1 VASANRSAAHAA
13 KPPAGKRPKA
23 RRSVEAVPHRYLNRE
38 LSWLDFN
45 ERVLALAEE
54 QSTPVLERA
63 KFLAIFAANLDE
75 FFMVR
80 VAGLR
85 RQLAAGLAMT
95 RSSDGLTTTEQL
107 EHIRDRV
114 ANLADRHAR
123 LFSDEILPALA
134 AGGVRIARWDDLRKS
149 QRASLEATFLERIFP
164 VLTPLAVD
172 PGHPFPYIS
181 NLSLN
186 LAVLVEDPEWKK
198 LRHFARVKV
207 PPLLGRFVSPGEG
220 TYVPLEDVIAAN
232 LDRLF
237 PGMRIVEHHAFRV
250 TRDADL
256 EIDDDGAED
265 LLEALEDELRKRRL
279 SPAVRL
285 EVESSMPEHVLELLM
300 RELQVS
306 EADVQSLPGPLNLA
320 GLWELHALDVPELK
334 DAPFQPRTHPD
345 LLVGDELAPDVFA
358 AISRRDILVHHPY
371 DAFATSVQRFIEQ
384 AAADPGVLAI
394 KQTLYRTSGESPIV
408 DALVQAA
415 AAGKQVVV
423 LVEIKARFDEQ
434 NNIGWARLLEQSG
447 CHVVYGVMGLKTHA
461 KLCLVVREENG
472 HLRRYVHVGTGNYNP
487 TTARIY
493 EDFGLLTSSPRLGAD
508 VSSLFNFL
516 TGYARD
522 PDYRSLIVAPRRM
535 RQRLIELIEREAR
548 LSTPAAPGRIVMKLN
563 NLVDEAVIDA
573 LYAASAR
580 RVQIDLI
587 VRATCALRPG
597 VPRLSENIRVHSIVG
612 RFLEHSRIL
621 AFGNGGDQE
630 VYIGSADLMHRN
642 LDRRVETLVRV
653 ASGAARRTLDD
664 VLELALRDNIG
675 TWRLDADGAWSRASS
690 HGGPPVSLQATLM
703 ERSGHRAPDR
713 LSEA

>member
-1 VASANRSAAHAA
+1 M
-13 KPPAGKRPKA
+13 PKA
-23 RRSVEAVPHRYLNRE
+23 RRRLEAVPHRYLNRE

-45 ERVLALAEE
+45 ERVLALAEDT
-54 QSTPVLERA
+54 STPLLERA
-63 KFLAIFAANLDE
+63 KFLAIFAGNLDE

-85 RQLAAGLAMT
+85 RQLAAGLAMS
-95 RSSDGLTTTEQL
+95 RSSDGLTTSEQL
-107 EHIRDRV
+107 ARIRERV
-114 ANLADRHAR
+114 ANVADRHAR
-123 LFSDEILPALA
+123 LFADQIHPALA
-134 AGGVRIARWDDLRKS
+134 AAGVRITRWDDLSKPH
-149 QRASLEATFLERIFP
+149 RASLQATFSERIFP

-186 LAVLVEDPEWKK
+186 LAVLVEDPETKRQ
-198 LRHFARVKV
+198 RHFARVKV
-207 PPLLGRFVSPGEG
+207 PPLLGRFVTPEEG
-220 TYVPLEDVIAAN
+220 IFVPLEDVIAAN

-265 LLEALEDELRKRRL
+265 LLEALEDELRRRRL

-285 EVESSMPEHVLELLM
+285 EVEASMPGHVLELLM
-300 RELQVS
+300 RELQVF
-306 EADVQSLPGPLNLA
+306 EADVQALPGPLNLA
-320 GLWELHALDVPELK
+320 GLWELHAIDRPDLK
-334 DAPFQPRTHPD
+334 DAPFQPRTHPE
-345 LLVGDELAPDVFA
+345 LLAGDDLAPDIFA
-358 AISRRDILVHHPY
+358 AISRHDILLHHPY

-394 KQTLYRTSGESPIV
+394 KQTLYRTSGDSPIV

-415 AAGKQVVV
+415 GAGKQVVV

-434 NNIGWARLLEQSG
+434 NNIGWARVLEQAG

-461 KLCLVVREENG
+461 KLCLVVREEVG
-472 HLRRYVHVGTGNYNP
+472 KLRRYVHVGTGNYNP

-493 EDFGLLTSSPRLGAD
+493 EDFGLLTASPRLGAD

-522 PDYRSLIVAPRRM
+522 PDYKSLIVAPRRM
-535 RQRLIELIEREAR
+535 RQRLVELIEREAQ
-548 LSTPAAPGRIVMKLN
+548 LSTPATPGRIVMKLN
-563 NLVDEAVIDA
+563 NLVDEAIIDA
-573 LYAASAR
+573 LYAAAVKG
-580 RVQIDLI
+580 VQIDLI
-587 VRATCALRPG
+587 IRATCALRPG
-597 VPRLSENIRVHSIVG
+597 VPGMSDSIRVHSIVG

-621 AFGNGGDQE
+621 VFGNGGDE
-630 VYIGSADLMHRN
+630 ELYVGSADLMHRN

-653 ASGAARRTLDD
+653 ESGAARRKLNE
-664 VLELALRDNIG
+664 VLGLALRDNVG
-675 TWRLDADGAWSRASS
+675 TWQLDGDGAWSRLEPGEDPSF
-690 HGGPPVSLQATLM
+690 SLQATLM
-703 ERSGHRAPDR
+703 ERSGHRA
-713 LSEA
+713 

>member
-1 VASANRSAAHAA
+1 MS
-13 KPPAGKRPKA
+13 
-23 RRSVEAVPHRYLNRE
+23 
-38 LSWLDFN
+38 
-45 ERVLALAEE
+45 
-54 QSTPVLERA
+54 
-63 KFLAIFAANLDE
+63 
-75 FFMVR
+75 
-80 VAGLR
+80 
-85 RQLAAGLAMT
+85 
-95 RSSDGLTTTEQL
+95 RSSDSLTTSEQL
-107 EHIRDRV
+107 ARIRERV
-114 ANLADRHAR
+114 AKLADRHAH
-123 LFSDEILPALA
+123 LFAGKILPALA
-134 AGGVRIARWDDLRKS
+134 AADVRITRWDDLSKAH
-149 QRASLEATFLERIFP
+149 RASLESTFSERIFP

-186 LAVLVEDPEWKK
+186 LAVMVEDPEWQRQ
-198 LRHFARVKV
+198 RHFARVKV
-207 PPLLGRFVSPGEG
+207 PPLLGRFVTPEEG
-220 TYVPLEDVIAAN
+220 VFVPLEDVIAAN

-265 LLEALEDELRKRRL
+265 LLEALEDELRRRRL

-285 EVESSMPEHVLELLM
+285 EVEQDMPRHVLELLM

-306 EADVQSLPGPLNLA
+306 EADVQALPGPLNLA
-320 GLWELHALDVPELK
+320 GLWELHAIDRPDLK
-334 DAPFQPRTHPD
+334 DPPFQPRTHPD
-345 LLVGDELAPDVFA
+345 LLAGDDLAPDIFA
-358 AISRRDILVHHPY
+358 AIARHDILLHHPY

-415 AAGKQVVV
+415 GAGKQVVV

-434 NNIGWARLLEQSG
+434 NNIGWARVLEQAG

-461 KLCLVVREENG
+461 KLCLVVREEG
-472 HLRRYVHVGTGNYNP
+472 GRLRRYVHVGTGNYNP

-493 EDFGLLTSSPRLGAD
+493 EDFGLLTASPRLGGD

-535 RQRLIELIEREAR
+535 RQRLVELIEREAR
-548 LSTPAAPGRIVMKLN
+548 LSTPQKAGRIVMKLN

-573 LYAASAR
+573 LYAAAAQG
-580 RVQIDLI
+580 VEIDLI
-587 VRATCALRPG
+587 IRATCALRPG
-597 VPRLSENIRVHSIVG
+597 VPGLSDRIRVRSIVG
-612 RFLEHSRIL
+612 RFLEHSRII
-621 AFGNGGDQE
+621 AFGNGGDE
-630 VYIGSADLMHRN
+630 EMYVGSADLMHRN

-653 ASGAARRTLDD
+653 ESGAARRKLTEVLD
-664 VLELALRDNIG
+664 LALLDTAG
-675 TWRLDADGAWSRASS
+675 TWQLDSDGAWTRAAAGADGAF
-690 HGGPPVSLQATLM
+690 SLQATLM
-703 ERSGHRAPDR
+703 ERSGQRA
-713 LSEA
+713 